1 MDPVASDFT
10 AFIICFYFTIRLQGT
25 LVLKLC
31 LKCSPFQEMFLVQDC
46 QYINNNISL
55 FVIAVLCN
63 TISLFEA
70 RIQLNKKLIKIVFKI
85 LLYTSKFN

>member
-31 LKCSPFQEMFLVQDC
+31 LKCSPFQEMFLVQDY

-55 FVIAVLCN
+55 FVISQLYN
-63 TISLFEA
+63 TISLFEVM
-70 RIQLNKKLIKIVFKI
+70 IQLNKN
-85 LLYTSKFN
+85 LLK